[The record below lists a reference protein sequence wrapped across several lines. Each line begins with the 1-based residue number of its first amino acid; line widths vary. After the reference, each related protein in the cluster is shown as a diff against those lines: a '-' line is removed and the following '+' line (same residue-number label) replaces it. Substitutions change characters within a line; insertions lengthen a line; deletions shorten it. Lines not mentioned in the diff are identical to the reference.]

1 MSLAAAVPVMAG
13 WKLSN
18 LPKGL
23 ESDQLDRVLGG
34 CDRRTPMGRRDY
46 AVLLLSRPGLCAGKI
61 ARLGLDD
68 IDWAHGEITIVGKSN
83 RLASKKD
90 WDARERDVKP
100 ISPALSP
107 NAARSAL
114 EDLDEKW
121 SKKYR
126 AIIRSWENAWEEF
139 VPVLDYD
146 IEIRR
151 VICSTNAIWVFDLP
165 CWGSREPPRPIPRAV
180 RLEGASPP
188 SRPR

>member
-46 AVLLLSRPGLCAGKI
+46 AVLLLLSRPGLCAGKI

-107 NAARSAL
+107 NAARSAPRTSTRSGARST
-114 EDLDEKW
+114 ERSSDLG
-121 SKKYR
+121 R
-126 AIIRSWENAWEEF
+126 TRGRSSFPSW
-139 VPVLDYD
+139 
-146 IEIRR
+146 
-151 VICSTNAIWVFDLP
+151 TTT
-165 CWGSREPPRPIPRAV
+165 SRFA
-180 RLEGASPP
+180 G
-188 SRPR
+188 